1 MLMGEA
7 ARYIDGLITRLVGLG
22 AERVAL
28 SGGLAGALEPWLG
41 EESRRHLVQPAGD
54 ALSGALQLAHEEAM
68 ALAAET

>member
-1 MLMGEA
+1 MEEA
-7 ARYIDGLITRLVGLG
+7 ARHIDSLVMRLVGLG
-22 AERVAL
+22 AEQIAL
-28 SGGLAGALEPWLG
+28 SGGLASALAPWLG